1 LVDKI
6 KINNNNNNNNN
17 SNSKENTMPTQ
28 DNNSS
33 ITYFESDGN
42 HGVVG
47 MGSVL
52 IVLDLQ
58 A

>member
-1 LVDKI
+1 MTCGSFGKSRDIKVEIDK
-6 KINNNNNNNNN
+6 
-17 SNSKENTMPTQ
+17 PA
-28 DNNSS
+28 S
-33 ITYFESDGN
+33 IGASDGN